1 MEDCLCHPPVAR
13 SVDPQPPSLLDP
25 SRRFGAV
32 RRALLAEF
40 SGAIVAGT
48 HSIVQL
54 AVSHPQAL
62 GNILPEAWAII
73 SEILAFYD
81 LRVTEELFISSATSP
96 VDLKRLAELLG
107 YLPRPAVA
115 SSAPIALVGSQVEG
129 LTSTRGLTLRASLPT
144 PQVFEPNDVKV
155 LSWISSTVTLGPIRE
170 TVTSFDE
177 EFGSPI
183 SILLEA
189 ATASPRR
196 GAPVV
201 FLYGYTTRAT
211 EILEVKSLPGLDGSD
226 YVEIVVANPFTA
238 DSPLLGSNVDVRN
251 VSVLSPS
258 QRAFV
263 RTNLLG
269 DLGATIKNGDKDLP
283 LDNSDIQG
291 NLGYKPGGYGS
302 SKAGPPNIGTLTA
315 KTTIVELDSVYRSI
329 KVADLVILQKGERL
343 SSHRITKVTEEL
355 RHVGA
360 TGEADDATKPA
371 IPITVITLN
380 PPLTGDFL
388 TTETTNKVVIH
399 YNFHDIGRLMQP
411 AHSELTPELLTTKNP
426 LPLEGLHP
434 RPPGGSYTGEW
445 LLEDATGRGALVNAT
460 FTTINNRGQA
470 TLTIHG
476 EPTWS
481 PPLRVPVVA
490 HPNVL
495 HVTRGETVKDEV
507 LGNGDPTQP
516 SQSFQLK
523 KSPLTYLR
531 ADGAENGV
539 KSTLSIR
546 VDGVLWH
553 ERRTFYGAGP
563 NDHVYIVR
571 QDDDEKSTITF
582 GDGVRGARLPAGL
595 RNVRASYRHGAGA
608 ESPPFGNLTQIVRS
622 VPGLTRVRNPVA
634 ASGGVDRETAKE
646 IRTAAPASALI
657 LGRCVSLSDFSA
669 RVASIAGVLNSKVE
683 LAWDEAMLAAVVKV
697 WYVPTT
703 PNDPKIA
710 AHIIKDLQALAEP
723 GTLVQALQ
731 AVPIVRTLYL
741 GLANDPDYIAKDVA
755 LAVKAA
761 LLDPDNGILA
771 LRNTPIGGALSRS
784 ALVAAALKVPGVLEI
799 LHIQFQS
806 PAAILQQFPLQAAP
820 QQLWIQDLAIQDL
833 GIQQA
838 GPQQPAP
845 PQQPALQAPGVV
857 IPAGHYYDYSG
868 LKAVY
873 LRVVA
878 DALADRE
885 CCDLGA

>member
-1 MEDCLCHPPVAR
+1 MEDCLCHPPTANPLA
-13 SVDPQPPSLLDP
+13 PQPQGTVAP
-25 SRRFGAV
+25 SRRFNAV
-32 RRALLAEF
+32 RRALLGEF
-40 SGAIVAGT
+40 PGVIVAGADP
-48 HSIVQL
+48 IRQI
-54 AVSHPQAL
+54 AVSSPQAL
-62 GNILPEAWAII
+62 GNVIPEAWAIV
-73 SEILAFYD
+73 SELLAFYD
-81 LRVTEELFISSATSP
+81 VHITKELFVGSAASR
-96 VDLKRLAELLG
+96 VDLQRLADLLG
-107 YLPRPAVA
+107 YLPRPSVA
-115 SSAPIALVGSQVEG
+115 SEVSVALVGSG
-129 LTSTRGLTLRASLPT
+129 LEIASTQGLALRASLPFS
-144 PQVFEPNDVKV
+144 QVFEPDKVKPV
-155 LSWISSTVTLGPIRE
+155 SLIPRTVTLGPIRE
-170 TVTSFDE
+170 SI
-177 EFGSPI
+177 I
-183 SILLEA
+183 SIDEAPDEPITFLLEA
-189 ATASPRR
+189 ATAAPRR
-196 GAPVV
+196 GSHVLFV
-201 FLYGYTTRAT
+201 HGYRMRAT
-211 EILEVKSLPGLDGSD
+211 EILKVTTSQGLDGTD
-226 YVEIVVANPFTA
+226 YVEVVVTNPNSFDPSLKPA
-238 DSPLLGSNVDVRN
+238 LLGTQLDVHD
-251 VSVLSPS
+251 VSILSPS
-258 QRAFV
+258 QRAFT
-263 RTNLLG
+263 RTSLFG
-269 DLGATIKNGDKDLP
+269 DLSTALEKPADDEELS
-283 LDNSDIQG
+283 LSDTSTLG
-291 NLGYKPGGYGS
+291 TLGYKPGGYGPS
-302 SKAGPPNIGTLTA
+302 LLAPQNFGDLAATFTL
-315 KTTIVELDSVYRSI
+315 VDLDSVYRGI
-329 KVADLVILQKGERL
+329 KIADLVIVQKGAVY
-343 SSHRITKVTEEL
+343 SPHRIVRTVEVL
-355 RHVGA
+355 RNIDGDLA
-360 TGEADDATKPA
+360 KPA
-371 IPITVITLN
+371 IPLTRIGLN
-380 PPLTGDFL
+380 PPLTEDLFDWRTSDKL
-388 TTETTNKVVIH
+388 IIH

-411 AHSELTPELLTTKNP
+411 AHSELTPALLTAKNP
-426 LPLEGLHP
+426 LPLEGVHHH
-434 RPPGGSYTGEW
+434 PPGSTHTGEW

-460 FTTINNRGQA
+460 FNIIDNRGQA

-481 PPLRVPVVA
+481 PALRVPVVA

-507 LGNGDPTQP
+507 LGNGDPTQLT
-516 SQSFQLK
+516 QSFQLK

-531 ADGAENGV
+531 ADGAENGI

-563 NDHVYIVR
+563 NDQIYIVR
-571 QDDDEKSTITF
+571 QDDDEKSTVIF

-595 RNVRASYRHGAGA
+595 RNVRATYRHGAGA

-634 ASGGVDRETAKE
+634 ASGGVDRESAKE

-669 RVASIAGVLNSKVE
+669 RVTSIAGVLNSKVE

-723 GTLVQALQ
+723 GTLVQAVQ
-731 AVPIVRTLYL
+731 AVPIDRTLYL
-741 GLANDPDYIAKDVA
+741 GLATDPDYIAADVA

-799 LHIQFQS
+799 LNIQFQS

-845 PQQPALQAPGVV
+845 LQQPALQAPGVV

-878 DALADRE
+878 DALANRE